1 MIIQEIY
8 VFLSWGEID
17 AVRAKNAVKPERINN
32 GIKTFYLT
40 YLRAFRLWN
49 TKGGIKYFIA
59 RNWYT
64 GFTVFDSDHKE
75 SWAFLMVIKLSAMKI
90 HLNDI

>member
-17 AVRAKNAVKPERINN
+17 AVGAKNAVKPERINN

-49 TKGGIKYFIA
+49 TRGGIKYFIA

-75 SWAFLMVIKLSAMKI
+75 PWAFLMVIKLSAMKRL
-90 HLNDI
+90 LNDI